1 MRRGLK
7 QAATALGS
15 RIAPAAEPAGRRLV
29 LCYHSVSRSPSYLS
43 LTPELFDAQLDW
55 LARNTHVVPLR
66 DLIAGRNRVDAP
78 QVAITFDDGYAD
90 NHTHA
95 LPRLWARGMTATFF
109 LTAGFIERDPEVMS
123 GLADTWRRPLE
134 ELTPLSWTQVEEM
147 RSAGMGVGSHT
158 WSHRNL
164 ATIGGAAVDQ
174 ELSRSKHVLEDR
186 LSVPVSAVAFPWG
199 KPRRHVTDDIFAA
212 AGRAGYE
219 LAVFSLPRA
228 LRDTDPP
235 LRIPRFG
242 IGAEPVESVAG
253 KVRGEIDWHAAVHE
267 RLPAP
272 LARALW
278 PEDGRRDGVA

>member
-7 QAATALGS
+7 RAATALG
-15 RIAPAAEPAGRRLV
+15 RRAAPATEPTGRRVV
-29 LCYHSVSRSPSYLS
+29 LCYHSVSPYPSYLS
-43 LTPELFDAQLDW
+43 VTPELFEAQLDW
-55 LARNTHVVPLR
+55 LARNTLVVPLR
-66 DLIAGRNRVDAP
+66 DLVAGRSRVDPP

-90 NHTHA
+90 NHTYA

-109 LTAGFIERDPEVMS
+109 LTAGFIERDPDVMT
-123 GLADTWRRPLE
+123 GLAETWRRPLE
-134 ELTPLSWTQVEEM
+134 QLTPLNWTQVEEM

-164 ATIGGAAVDQ
+164 AKLGGADVDR
-174 ELSRSKHVLEDR
+174 ELGRSKRVLEDR
-186 LSVPVSAVAFPWG
+186 LSAPVSAVAFPWG
-199 KPRRHVTDDIFAA
+199 KPRRHVTGDTFAA

-219 LAVFSLPRA
+219 LAAFSLPRA
-228 LRDTDPP
+228 LRDSDSP

-242 IGAEPVESVAG
+242 VGAEPVESLAG

-272 LARALW
+272 LAGALW
-278 PEDGRRDGVA
+278 PEDGRQDGGA

>member
-7 QAATALGS
+7 RAATALGR
-15 RIAPAAEPAGRRLV
+15 RIAPAAEPTGRRVV
-29 LCYHSVSRSPSYLS
+29 LCYHSVSPSPSYLS
-43 LTPELFDAQLDW
+43 VTPELFEAQLDW
-55 LARNTHVVPLR
+55 LARNTLVVPLR
-66 DLIAGRNRVDAP
+66 DLVARRSRVDAP
-78 QVAITFDDGYAD
+78 QVAITFDDGYVD

-109 LTAGFIERDPEVMS
+109 LTAGFIERDPEVMR
-123 GLADTWRRPLE
+123 GLADTWRIPLE
-134 ELTPLSWTQVEEM
+134 ELTPLSWTQVGEM
-147 RSAGMGVGSHT
+147 RNAGMGVGSHT

-174 ELSRSKHVLEDR
+174 ELSRSKRVLEDR
-186 LSVPVSAVAFPWG
+186 LSVPVSAIAFPWG
-199 KPRRHVTDDIFAA
+199 KPRRHVTDDTFAA

-242 IGAEPVESVAG
+242 VGAEPVESVAG
-253 KVRGEIDWHAAVHE
+253 KVRGDIDWHAAVHE

-278 PEDGRRDGVA
+278 PEDGRLDGVA